1 MGGVAMPV
9 FYFLVLLAAVGL
21 WVLLS
26 FVFIPLGRFL
36 FNTYKNTKD
45 IMEKEDPISEDTAE
59 NTN

>member
-1 MGGVAMPV
+1 MPV

-26 FVFIPLGRFL
+26 FVFIPFGRFP
-36 FNTYKNTKD
+36 FTTYKTTKD

-59 NTN
+59 NIN

>member
-1 MGGVAMPV
+1 MPV

-26 FVFIPLGRFL
+26 FVFIPFGRFL

-45 IMEKEDPISEDTAE
+45 IMEREDPISEDTAE